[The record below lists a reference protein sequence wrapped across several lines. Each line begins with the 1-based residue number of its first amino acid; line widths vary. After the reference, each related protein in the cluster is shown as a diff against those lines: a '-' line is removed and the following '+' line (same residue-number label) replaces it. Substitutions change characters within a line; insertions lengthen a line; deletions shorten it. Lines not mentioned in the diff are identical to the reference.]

1 MLCRRIRDD
10 DCDNHQ
16 ALTSSHFSQPST
28 LAGRPAGSKDAE
40 QRQRRQSTQAEKKAK
55 AEKKRKKKQHGSE
68 AAKKAF
74 VDGMVSSSAVQV
86 TPLARAAS
94 CVSTDPSLRLT

>member
-1 MLCRRIRDD
+1 M
-10 DCDNHQ
+10 
-16 ALTSSHFSQPST
+16 P
-28 LAGRPAGSKDAE
+28 GRG
-40 QRQRRQSTQAEKKAK
+40 QSTQAEKKAK
-55 AEKKRKKKQHGSE
+55 AEKKRKKKQLGSE

-74 VDGMVSSSAVQV
+74 VDGMAVQV